1 MGNQQ
6 WGGGPFCCCRKY
18 PLLPEQVFSSVPQVA
33 SPCFLMGAFIRYGS
47 DTSLRTPQF
56 PTQVG
61 YTLQGPLLKPSFSWF
76 RVTGKHLLSSPTEG
90 GRNPIGLQQ
99 LGLEI
104 FWTSFFTLKL
114 LEVSISLKGHKS
126 VFRQF
131 LYQYSKEGLVSVNRG
146 ILGICFILC
155 ESYWK

>member
-1 MGNQQ
+1 M
-6 WGGGPFCCCRKY
+6 
-18 PLLPEQVFSSVPQVA
+18 LPEQVFSSVPQVA